1 MRGIK
6 KEGMASVK
14 AIIADDHP
22 LFRTALRQAAEQ
34 SIPDG
39 DLLEAQSMGETLSMI
54 QENPEVEIVLLD
66 LNMPG
71 SEGFSGLT
79 RLRTCFPDILVIM
92 VSALEDAAIVRRAID
107 LGASAYIPKSADL
120 DTITKV
126 INLVLDGEQWVPD
139 YLSEAVEALDN
150 NEEQAFAEK
159 LSHLTPQQYRVL
171 ELIADGLLNKQIAF
185 EINVQETTIKQ
196 HVSAI
201 LRKLGVNNRT
211 QAGILFQQI
220 KRMDQTTS

>member
-1 MRGIK
+1 MRF
-6 KEGMASVK
+6 VK

-22 LFRTALRQAAEQ
+22 LFRSALRQAAQQ
-34 SIPDG
+34 SLVDG
-39 DLLEAQSMGETLSMI
+39 DILEAQSVDETLQLI
-54 QENPEVEIVLLD
+54 EKNPEVELIFLD

-79 RLRTCFPDILVIM
+79 LLRNSYPDILVIM
-92 VSALEDAAIVRRAID
+92 VSALEDAGIVRRAID
-107 LGASAYIPKSADL
+107 LGASAYIPKSATLPTIAWVIDL
-120 DTITKV
+120 V
-126 INLVLDGEQWVPD
+126 MNGEQWIPEN
-139 YLSEAVEALDN
+139 LSEAVEALDN
-150 NEEQAFAEK
+150 AEEQAFAAK
-159 LSHLTPQQYRVL
+159 LDQLTPQQYRVL
-171 ELIADGLLNKQIAF
+171 EMIADGMLNKQIAW

-220 KRMDQTTS
+220 KQIS